1 VLDELDRELERRG
14 HRFCRYADDCNI
26 YVRSQRAGERVKRN
40 ITLFIER
47 RLKLK
52 VNEEKSAVTRPAERK
67 FLGFSM
73 TRGAEIK
80 RSIAPKAL
88 TRFKRKVRILTGRTR
103 GISIE
108 QMAKELSSH
117 LRGWKGY
124 FGFCQ
129 TPSVLEELDQGIRRR
144 LRSVIWKQWKRGTH
158 RYRLLRQRGVS
169 HALAAMAAAALTVLG
184 GSQKARRCISRF
196 RSPTLTPFVFQGCLF
211 RSSSIHQTAVCGP
224 ACTVVW
230 EGRRGD
236 SPPYPDWPE

>member
-1 VLDELDRELERRG
+1 MG
-14 HRFCRYADDCNI
+14 A
-26 YVRSQRAGERVKRN
+26 SP

-52 VNEEKSAVTRPAERK
+52 VNEEKSAVARPAERK

-73 TRGAEIK
+73 TSGAEIK

-88 TRFKRKVRILTGRTR
+88 ARFKQKVRELTGRTR

-108 QMAKELSSH
+108 QMSKELSSY

-144 LRSVIWKQWKRGTH
+144 LRSVIWKQWKRGTQ

-169 HALAAMAAAALTVLG
+169 HALADRKSTRLNSSHLG
-184 GSQKARRCISRF
+184 ISYA
-196 RSPTLTPFVFQGCLF
+196 VFCLKKNKN
-211 RSSSIHQTAVCGP
+211 
-224 ACTVVW
+224 
-230 EGRRGD
+230 
-236 SPPYPDWPE
+236 